1 MGKILKFG
9 NDARS
14 LILEGVDELEQAV
27 TCTLGPK
34 GKTVILDSGN
44 GHPII
49 TKDGV
54 SVARF
59 IEFTD
64 KYKNIGASLIQEAAR
79 KTNAVA
85 GDGTTT
91 ATLITSELCKAGHE
105 LVSQK
110 FDAVDV
116 KKGFD
121 KAKDE
126 VIKALEKQKRIISD
140 EDDILHIATIS
151 ANNDEEIGHFICEA
165 FTNIGE
171 GGIVGAV
178 DAHNRNGKTSIVY
191 SNGMELLKGFFTS
204 EVVNT
209 DMGTCFFENPRYLI
223 YGNKLDDFKSV
234 AQIAQMANNNNES
247 LVIIAPYFDE
257 EFQANFIKNVSKR
270 TISAVAVVADGNSRE
285 AINDNLEDIAALVGA
300 TVIEGKSKNAVSI
313 NEFKYEHLGS
323 SESITVAK
331 GKTTIVGGR
340 GTKAQIEERVA
351 SIKSLIEKSDSD
363 EDFKTDYELDILK
376 ERIAK
381 LSGGIA
387 TIRIGAF
394 SDIEAKEKKDRYEDA
409 INAVNAAIKEGI
421 IAGGGAGLLH
431 AVKEVIDTHTPLE
444 NPTQEVGFQKFLKIM
459 EMPAR
464 RIIESTGKDPGY
476 YSEKIKENES
486 LSYGFNAKLEQ
497 FSDDLYKDGVVDP
510 VKVTEAALSYGT
522 SVAGTFISS
531 SCVITSDAYNCRVVA
546 NDPIMS
552 EDVDYE

>member
-9 NDARS
+9 NEARN
-14 LILEGVDELEQAV
+14 LILEGVNELEEAV

-34 GKTVILDSGN
+34 GRTVILDSGN

-54 SVARF
+54 SVAKF

-79 KTNAVA
+79 KTNSVA

-116 KKGFD
+116 RKGFE

-126 VIKALEKQKRIISD
+126 VITVLEKQKRVISD

-151 ANNDEEIGHFICEA
+151 ANNDEEIGQFICEA

-178 DAHNRNGKTSIVY
+178 DAHNRNGKTSITY
-191 SNGMELLKGFFTS
+191 SNGMEFLKGFFTS
-204 EVVNT
+204 AVVNT
-209 DMGTCFFENPRYLI
+209 DMETCFFENPKYLI
-223 YGNKLDDFKSV
+223 YGNKVDDFKGI
-234 AQIAQMANNNNES
+234 AQIIQMANKNGDP

-257 EFQANFIKNVSKR
+257 DTFQDNFIKNVEKK
-270 TISAVAVVADGNSRE
+270 TINAVAVIAPGNSRE
-285 AINDNLEDIAALVGA
+285 EINDNLGDIAALVGA
-300 TVIEGKSKNAVSI
+300 TIIEGKKGIPLDNFTF
-313 NEFKYEHLGS
+313 ECLGS

-331 GKTTIVGGR
+331 GKTTISGGK
-340 GTKAQIEERVA
+340 GTAERINQRVEE
-351 SIKSLIEKSDSD
+351 IKKLISGGEAD
-363 EDFKTDYELDILK
+363 ETFKTDYELDMLK

-387 TIRIGAF
+387 TIHIGGF
-394 SDIEAKEKKDRYEDA
+394 SDIEVKEKKDRYEDA
-409 INAVNAAIKEGI
+409 INAVNAAIRDGI

-431 AVKEVIDTHTPLE
+431 AVKEVNDTHKPLE

-476 YSEKIKENES
+476 YAEKIKENES
-486 LSYGFNAKLEQ
+486 LTYGFNAKLEQ

-552 EDVDYE
+552 EEIAYE